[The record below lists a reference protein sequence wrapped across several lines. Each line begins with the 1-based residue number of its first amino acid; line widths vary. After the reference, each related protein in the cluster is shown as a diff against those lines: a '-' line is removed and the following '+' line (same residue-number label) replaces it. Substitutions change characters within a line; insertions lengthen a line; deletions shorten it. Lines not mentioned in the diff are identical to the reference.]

1 MFSSTTRTSSTGSI
15 VDMHSPSSSAP
26 NTDCSLTT
34 DEEDSDNKSVVSY
47 KERRRD
53 AHTQAEQKRRDAI
66 KKGYEDLQFL
76 VPTCQ
81 QQDSVSSYKLSKAT
95 ILQRSIDYIQ
105 FLQQQKKKQDDDLQ
119 SLRKEV
125 VALQIMKAN
134 YEQMVKH
141 HQQSQPGQVSN
152 QISEEVKLQVFEAM
166 CESLFQSF
174 DASVSV
180 TNFTELS
187 GCIFSWLEEHCKPQ
201 TLKQITGSIL
211 SQLKHN

>member
-1 MFSSTTRTSSTGSI
+1 MPTPRPNKNAVTPSRKDTKTFNFLCPLASNRIPFRPTNSARPPFYNDPLITFSFCSS
-15 VDMHSPSSSAP
+15 
-26 NTDCSLTT
+26 
-34 DEEDSDNKSVVSY
+34 
-47 KERRRD
+47 R
-53 AHTQAEQKRRDAI
+53 
-66 KKGYEDLQFL
+66 
-76 VPTCQ
+76 
-81 QQDSVSSYKLSKAT
+81 
-95 ILQRSIDYIQ
+95 
-105 FLQQQKKKQDDDLQ
+105 KKKQDDDLQ

>member
-105 FLQQQKKKQDDDLQ
+105 FLQQQKKKSKTMICNHCARRWSLCKSWRLTTSRWLSITSNRSPAKCLIKSARKSSCRCSRQCAKAFSRASMPPFPSPTLQ
-119 SLRKEV
+119 SCR
-125 VALQIMKAN
+125 A
-134 YEQMVKH
+134 
-141 HQQSQPGQVSN
+141 
-152 QISEEVKLQVFEAM
+152 
-166 CESLFQSF
+166 
-174 DASVSV
+174 ASSH
-180 TNFTELS
+180 
-187 GCIFSWLEEHCKPQ
+187 G
-201 TLKQITGSIL
+201 
-211 SQLKHN
+211 